1 MRKSRWIVVGQS
13 ISPPMA
19 VALVSGYGHPVT
31 IPRSA
36 CKVSF
41 SVCSS
46 GKAGRPRNAWI
57 DTSRSPNSLVANSVR
72 NFLSPDL

>member
-1 MRKSRWIVVGQS
+1 MRKSRWDCGWTVNF
-13 ISPPMA
+13 PPMA